1 MRVNT
6 MSKLTY
12 NDTIKY
18 EALQADMFPKISSA
32 DIDYAELDEAIT
44 ATIQEMKL
52 QNIDKQIMKI
62 KQFYEATRR
71 RMGVI
76 IVGPSGCGKTT
87 IW

>member
-52 QNIDKQIMKI
+52 QNIDK
-62 KQFYEATRR
+62 
-71 RMGVI
+71 
-76 IVGPSGCGKTT
+76 
-87 IW
+87 